1 MQCIMFMDRPQI
13 EGGQT
18 TICKLCYFFFFFLSR
33 RHLEGSKY
41 QGVRGFLAWQEP
53 VGQLFSLSIKSRL
66 KLSLSVQIGASKEG
80 LIDMGGGECVG
91 SNSTEK

>member
-1 MQCIMFMDRPQI
+1 M
-13 EGGQT
+13 
-18 TICKLCYFFFFFLSR
+18 
-33 RHLEGSKY
+33 EGSKY

-80 LIDMGGGECVG
+80 LIDMGGRGVCWEQFNRKVIDCCVVIRRV
-91 SNSTEK
+91 NT